1 MADSPF
7 IVDVTRENYAEFM
20 QASFQVPVL
29 LDFWASW
36 CQPCHALMPVLAK
49 LADEYEGKFLLGKLN
64 TEDEQEIAGQFG
76 IRSIPT
82 VKLVRAGQ
90 PVDEFMGALPEQAVR
105 QFLDKHLPRE
115 SDSQFAQAIELLHA
129 GNVNG
134 AISLLAE
141 AHAADPDNLRVTLAL
156 AEVQAVSGDT
166 DAAGKTLD
174 ELPAEERD
182 KPEATALRSRLF
194 FADEVADAPDVN
206 ELEAKL
212 GSDPN
217 DLESLHL
224 LALRKVVD
232 RDYEAAMELLL
243 QLMQKDRGFRNDAG
257 RESLIKVF
265 ELLGDDPL
273 VGQYRRRM
281 ANLLH

>member
-64 TEDEQEIAGQFG
+64 TEEEQEIAGQFG

-82 VKLVRAGQ
+82 VKLFRDGQ